1 MNDWVQALQKARLNE
16 AESPPKGWKTIDEI
30 ASTMGL
36 RQAYAYRT
44 VEDLITLGLAEKKK
58 FRVKCGSLVRGK
70 FHYKLK

>member
-16 AESPPKGWKTIDEI
+16 AESPPKGWMTADEI
-30 ASTMGL
+30 SRSMGFRL
-36 RQAYAYRT
+36 AHAYRT
-44 VEDLITLGLAEKKK
+44 IEDLVILGLADKKK